1 MPGCFNGIHI
11 DHITL
16 HKRTAGLYRVLNNQQ
31 MVRLNL
37 FRSPLHWLR
46 MGLAVLALSLLGA
59 CAGPIQTKVTNFNAW
74 PANAAGATYSYAS
87 ANPQRDELEQATY
100 EGYVGA
106 ELERHGLR
114 QAEPGQ
120 MGRFLVEVVASDS
133 TRQKTVLEPV
143 YDNQLIWSPPT
154 RDRYGN
160 VYHGYWRPDR
170 FGPRYIGDRE
180 VLRTVQVN
188 RLAVRILD
196 TKGGGK
202 PRPVLST
209 SAIYEGE
216 LEDLPDMVPYLA
228 RAAFKDFPGR
238 NGRVEVVKFDAKS
251 GAVITR

>member
-1 MPGCFNGIHI
+1 MHRAHLSC
-11 DHITL
+11 L
-16 HKRTAGLYRVLNNQQ
+16 LN
-31 MVRLNL
+31 RW
-37 FRSPLHWLR
+37 FRP
-46 MGLAVLALSLLGA
+46 GLAALALSLLAA

-74 PANAAGATYSYAS
+74 PADAAGATYSYAS
-87 ANPQRDELEQATY
+87 ANPQREELEQATY

-114 QAEPGQ
+114 QAVPGQ
-120 MGRFLVEVVASDS
+120 MGRFLVEVTATDT

-143 YDNQLIWSPPT
+143 YDNQLIWTPPT

-160 VYHGYWRPDR
+160 VYHGYWRPDG

-180 VLRTVQVN
+180 VQRTVQVN

-196 TKGGGK
+196 TQGGGK
-202 PRPVLST
+202 PRPVLNT

-228 RAAFKDFPGR
+228 RAAFQDFPGR
-238 NGRVEVVKFDAKS
+238 NGRVQVVKFDAKS
-251 GAVITR
+251 GEVITR

>member
-1 MPGCFNGIHI
+1 M
-11 DHITL
+11 
-16 HKRTAGLYRVLNNQQ
+16 
-31 MVRLNL
+31 
-37 FRSPLHWLR
+37 FRFHFDRFTPRWLR
-46 MGLAVLALSLLGA
+46 AGLAVLALALLGA

-74 PANAAGATYSYAS
+74 PRDAAGATYSYAS
-87 ANPQRDELEQATY
+87 ANPQREELEQATY

-106 ELERHGLR
+106 ELERHGLK

-120 MGRFLVEVVASDS
+120 MGRFLVEVVATDT

-143 YDNQLIWSPPT
+143 YDNQLIWTPPT

-160 VYHGYWRPDR
+160 VYHGYWRPDG

-180 VLRTVQVN
+180 VQRTVQVN

-202 PRPVLST
+202 PRPVLNT

-228 RAAFKDFPGR
+228 RAAFQDFPGR
-238 NGRVEVVKFDAKS
+238 NGRVQVVRFDPKS
-251 GAVITR
+251 GKVISR